1 MSEIH
6 SGRVVRVNRF
16 SLPEEARPEFME
28 LLERT
33 HRVMREQPGFIDDMI
48 LEQQAGADILSL
60 ITIIQFEGEHVLQPI
75 IAAVARSDREAGID
89 RQALSRELGVE
100 ANVGFYAPIKVRE
113 LLPA

>member
-1 MSEIH
+1 MSEIS

-16 SLPEEARPEFME
+16 SVPEEARPEFME

-48 LEQQAGADILSL
+48 LEQQAGSGILSL
-60 ITIIQFEGEHVLQPI
+60 ITIIRFEGEHVLQPI

-89 RQALSRELGVE
+89 RQAFSRELGVE
-100 ANVGFYAPIKVRE
+100 SHVGFYAPVTFRE

>member
-1 MSEIH
+1 MSEIR
-6 SGRVVRVNRF
+6 SGHVVRVNRF
-16 SLPEEARPEFME
+16 SVPEEARPQFMA

-33 HRVMREQPGFIDDMI
+33 HRVMRVQPGFVDDMI
-48 LEQQAGADILSL
+48 LEQQAGAGILSL
-60 ITIIQFEGEHVLQPI
+60 ITIIRFEGEHVLQPI

-100 ANVGFYAPIKVRE
+100 SNVGFYAPITFRE

>member
-100 ANVGFYAPIKVRE
+100 ASVGFYAPIKFRE

>member
-100 ANVGFYAPIKVRE
+100 TNVGFYAPIKFRE

>member
-1 MSEIH
+1 MSEIRN
-6 SGRVVRVNRF
+6 GRVVRVNRF
-16 SLPEEARPEFME
+16 SVPEEARRQFME

-33 HRVMREQPGFIDDMI
+33 HRVMRAQPGFIDDMV
-48 LEQQAGADILSL
+48 LEQQAGAGLLSL

-100 ANVGFYAPIKVRE
+100 TNVGFYAPVLLRE